1 MFSDDQGEARLPTAL
16 WVEAECAKLNVRGQG
31 HYIAHRGNHASGV
44 VMVKVYDITVR
55 QCMLYAQ
62 QRDLDGALGWVRALG
77 DDPMP
82 EGQVDQYTQRA
93 VSLDPDL
100 WVVEV
105 EAQSLDN
112 PFDGRV
118 FD

>member
-1 MFSDDQGEARLPTAL
+1 M
-16 WVEAECAKLNVRGQG
+16 
-31 HYIAHRGNHASGV
+31 
-44 VMVKVYDITVR
+44 R

-100 WVVEV
+100 WVVEI

-112 PFDGRV
+112 PFDGKV